1 MKLVINY
8 ISTLVYQ
15 LLIVVLPI
23 LTLPYLSRV
32 FLPQNMGVNSLIT
45 SISSYFLL
53 FAVFGLAVHG
63 QKETA
68 FYANDTIHLRKVF
81 WEIEILS
88 IFLTLVSA
96 ITYMFIILVMPEYRL
111 YILATTP
118 LILANALD
126 ISWLFIGLQQLPM
139 VMTRNFIIKLV
150 TVTAIFIFVKS
161 NNDLFI
167 LMSINSISAVVSNG
181 LLWFFLPKKLR
192 FKPVKIQN
200 IKRHFVSGAF
210 LFIPAVSIAVY
221 TILSRIIL
229 GMFGSLKDVAY
240 FDNSDKIIRT
250 LLTIITAATLTIMPE
265 ISRLFSTHKIDEIF
279 VLLKKVLLLS
289 LGFAIPVTIGAAI
302 VSPQFATIFFG
313 LPYQKTGAVMQI
325 EVWIMVPIAIA
336 NVIANQYFVPMNKGK
351 YITYA
356 VSLGAMMNIFISIPL
371 VIYFGAIGTAIAIL
385 TTEILVTTIEIFQ
398 MGKNFKKI
406 IEAKE
411 LAKVIISSV
420 IMGITALL
428 VKYFTNNLSNH
439 YQIISTVCMGC
450 LSYILMLLLFKSDIL
465 KLCFNNT
472 SRRKPDRKLK

>member
-96 ITYMFIILVMPEYRL
+96 ITYIFTILVMPEYRL

-118 LILANALD
+118 LILANAMD

-167 LMSINSISAVVSNG
+167 LISINSISAVVSNG

-200 IKRHFVSGAF
+200 
-210 LFIPAVSIAVY
+210 
-221 TILSRIIL
+221 
-229 GMFGSLKDVAY
+229 
-240 FDNSDKIIRT
+240 
-250 LLTIITAATLTIMPE
+250 
-265 ISRLFSTHKIDEIF
+265 
-279 VLLKKVLLLS
+279 
-289 LGFAIPVTIGAAI
+289 
-302 VSPQFATIFFG
+302 
-313 LPYQKTGAVMQI
+313 
-325 EVWIMVPIAIA
+325 MVDC
-336 NVIANQYFVPMNKGK
+336 
-351 YITYA
+351 
-356 VSLGAMMNIFISIPL
+356 
-371 VIYFGAIGTAIAIL
+371 
-385 TTEILVTTIEIFQ
+385 
-398 MGKNFKKI
+398 KN
-406 IEAKE
+406 
-411 LAKVIISSV
+411 
-420 IMGITALL
+420 
-428 VKYFTNNLSNH
+428 
-439 YQIISTVCMGC
+439 
-450 LSYILMLLLFKSDIL
+450 
-465 KLCFNNT
+465 
-472 SRRKPDRKLK
+472 